1 MLVVFP
7 HLPIELILRFYSKL
21 NLGKLFQVF
30 HDFLF
35 NFDRYSAS
43 TVDVLEMMDDEKVD
57 LNLIAALI
65 RHIVLEEEVSFLFF
79 GDIILIVLM

>member
-1 MLVVFP
+1 MKV
-7 HLPIELILRFYSKL
+7 ELIFRIYRKL
-21 NLGKLFQVF
+21 NLRKLYQVF

-43 TVDVLEMMDDEKVD
+43 TVDVLEMMDDDKVD

-65 RHIVLEEEVSFLFF
+65 RYIVLEEEVSFVFLK
-79 GDIILIVLM
+79 